1 MDASDAPEQ
10 RLASLS
16 DTAVMTQLSWPT
28 GTNPRNGGQPL
39 PLSFFLVN
47 CVVPL
52 SLTPAAL
59 RALVELCAV
68 DAPCG
73 VPWIAPHGLC
83 NPVIRAPI
91 PGRSLHTTSQ
101 GPSLCPS
108 PGLSQHGFP
117 ADTDCDHSH
126 HWHRFTPP
134 LIAHLGLVSAGIDP
148 VWLPSLARSGA
159 FLSTS

>member
-39 PLSFFLVN
+39 PFSFIGELR
-47 CVVPL
+47 CPT
-52 SLTPAAL
+52 SLTPAAS

-73 VPWIAPHGLC
+73 LPWIAPHGPC

-91 PGRSLHTTSQ
+91 PGRSLLTTSQ

-126 HWHRFTPP
+126 HWHRLTPP
-134 LIAHLGLVSAGIDP
+134 LSHLGLVSAGIDA